1 MHYSSIKEKTW
12 DTVRLLS
19 YDDMMKDFILV
30 GGTAL
35 ALHINHRLSEDV
47 DLFTD
52 KKYIDND
59 KLKDFVKKIF
69 TDYRILDEY
78 ENYIEF
84 LANDTKLTF
93 YSFGMPIE
101 RESLIN
107 NLNIATK
114 NECIA
119 MKAHTITM
127 RTSYKDYYDLYSI
140 IQDGSSLSEII
151 RLTEE
156 KYKTYFNTKL
166 FLERL
171 LKDVAGDTLENPKYK
186 VSSEDLKE
194 FMVDKIEN
202 YVLYLEKNMKFQ
214 KYAGTYRKD
223 GLDAAVAEMKR
234 DKVADSVI
242 KFHYKEIFPDRTLT
256 EVEKAVKAAE
266 KDNDMER

>member
-12 DTVRLLS
+12 NTVKLLS
-19 YDDMMKDFILV
+19 DDDMIKEFILV

-47 DLFTD
+47 DLFTE
-52 KKYIDND
+52 KKNIDN
-59 KLKDFVKKIF
+59 
-69 TDYRILDEY
+69 

-101 RESLIN
+101 SESLVN

-119 MKAHTITM
+119 MKAHAITI

-140 IQDGSSLSEII
+140 IQAGNSLSEII

-166 FLERL
+166 FLQRL

-202 YVLYLEKNMKFQ
+202 YVLYLKKDKEFQ
-214 KYAGTYRKD
+214 KYNKIYQNSGFDDAVKQLKEDRKD
-223 GLDAAVAEMKR
+223 ANWIMHYM
-234 DKVADSVI
+234 DK
-242 KFHYKEIFPDRTLT
+242 IFPDRTLT
-256 EVEKAVKAAE
+256 EVEKAIKPAE
-266 KDNDMER
+266 KDREMER